1 MPIMSYEVGASFS
14 IQDEASGPLMR
25 MSEAATGLAERAEA
39 VTSAFENLGRV
50 SFARMTRQLGE
61 LGATAEKSIPGVV
74 RSVGVLTAALAD
86 ANAAAVRLSD
96 TMLSLRGG
104 RGGLGGGGG
113 GGRGGGGGGGD
124 GEGAFS
130 PRDGWNE
137 AAREAYPNA
146 RYWDHDYNQVE
157 RRMRGAAD
165 YENRDNDLI
174 YRNQRALAE
183 REEADRQAAYMNM
196 RRGADYENADE
207 DARYR
212 NQRSLAERENADED
226 ARYRS
231 SRGLA
236 ERENRDFDIRR
247 QAEEREQAAINR
259 MGSFETRDGWNS
271 ASREAYANAQYDNA
285 NYDRINKP
293 PPDRGGGIG
302 SHGIFSGMA
311 PLIEAVG
318 VYGSYKGALST
329 QQSLMLG
336 AQAFNADPGS
346 DQGKEIMEIL
356 RRAAADAA
364 IGTSFSQQQTAAG
377 VPLLARPFAL
387 EGVQGAQDFSKVY
400 AGAARSAE
408 AVDLMRLGSFDDTL
422 QAAIEYAHETRTYD
436 PQKFQHQMD
445 VLGAITTLV
454 PHTTFGAEARTMS
467 YIVPMA
473 RTAGIDPEEA
483 ATATGFLQQGG
494 LRGTVA
500 ATTLRQMLVGLTRT
514 GGPMNAHMTSMSRQL
529 SRGLHLQPEVDSH
542 LRGGAGSAHVR
553 ALHDVG
559 YLDAA
564 GKPTFLNA
572 QGGFDLEKAID
583 IFSKYAATHTAYENE
598 TEAYDLFGV
607 RGQQSVEL
615 ISAAKENYQ
624 AFRDRVHRMTDDPDH
639 PFLQTKRD
647 ELSQGGLQEFEQAW
661 GRIKDISS
669 NLAYA
674 TLPGFQGAL
683 EKGVLPVL
691 NRFFQWTQPDAEGHF
706 SIGQQA
712 AGYGAEGAAAVGSTL
727 GIRWLLRSIF
737 GRGAQRVVPQ
747 ILGGGEAAAAG
758 EGAAAAVTTL
768 SVGTL
773 ALGVGGAAALG
784 AAIYG
789 AWRGA
794 VSTGTDIAKHG
805 EQNQVP
811 IGFNEFGQALGY
823 RPATDAELAM
833 AHRNLPP
840 SSPAGGARAAAGL
853 QGYIPPPPPI
863 ATTSEQIRLRQYQ
876 EQHGQTPI
884 QISGVTVNVPPGTPN
899 VDSIKALVEKL
910 LGDFAHK
917 LSEAMT
923 HSSGTGDGSFM
934 SPAIGGGIL

>member
-1 MPIMSYEVGASFS
+1 MAVISYEVGAIFS

-61 LGATAEKSIPGVV
+61 LGSTADSAIPGVV

-96 TMLSLRGG
+96 TMMAMRGG
-104 RGGLGGGGG
+104 RGGMGGGGGGGGAGG
-113 GGRGGGGGGGD
+113 GGRGGGG
-124 GEGAFS
+124 EGASS

-146 RYWDHDYNQVE
+146 RYWNGDYDQVE

-165 YENRDNDLI
+165 YENRDNDL
-174 YRNQRALAE
+174 
-183 REEADRQAAYMNM
+183 
-196 RRGADYENADE
+196 
-207 DARYR
+207 RYR
-212 NQRSLAERENADED
+212 NQRSLAEREEADRQMAYRSMRSGADQENADDD
-226 ARYRS
+226 ARYRNQ
-231 SRGLA
+231 RALA
-236 ERENRDFDIRR
+236 EQENRDMDIRR
-247 QAEEREQAAINR
+247 RAEQRGVTEGAT
-259 MGSFETRDGWNS
+259 STRDGWNE
-271 ASREAYANAQYDNA
+271 ASREAYANAQYDNS
-285 NYDRINKP
+285 NYDRINRP
-293 PPDRGGGIG
+293 PRPGAGAGG
-302 SHGIFSGMA
+302 HGIFSGMGQIA
-311 PLIEAVG
+311 EAVG
-318 VYGSYKGALST
+318 IYGSFKGALST

-408 AVDLMRLGSFDDTL
+408 AVDLMRLGNFDDTL

-436 PQKFQHQMD
+436 PAKFQQQMD
-445 VLGAITTLV
+445 VLGAITTLI

-473 RTAGIDPEEA
+473 RTAGIEPEEA
-483 ATATGFLQQGG
+483 AIATGFLQQGG

-514 GGPMNAHMTSMSRQL
+514 GGPMNSHMSSMGRRL
-529 SRGLHLQPEVDSH
+529 SRGLHLEPEVDKH
-542 LRGGAGSAHVR
+542 LSGGAGSAHVR
-553 ALHDVG
+553 AMHDVG
-559 YLDAA
+559 YLGAD
-564 GKPTFLNA
+564 GKPTFLNDK
-572 QGGFDLEKAID
+572 GGFDLEKAFD
-583 IFSKYAATHTAYENE
+583 TFGKYAATHTAYENE
-598 TEAYDLFGV
+598 TAAYNLFGV
-607 RGQQSVEL
+607 RGQQGVEL

-624 AFRDRVHRMTDDPDH
+624 SFASRVHRMADDPDH
-639 PFLQTKRD
+639 PYLQGRRD
-647 ELSQGGLQEFEQAW
+647 ELSQGGMQEFEQAW
-661 GRIKDISS
+661 GRIKDIGS
-669 NLAYA
+669 NLAYS

-683 EKGVLPVL
+683 ENGVLPVL
-691 NRFFQWTQPDAEGHF
+691 NRIYKMTQPDDDGHF

-712 AGYGAEGAAAVGSTL
+712 AGYGSATVGAVGTVYGLRALLRTIFGARGGAALAGAGADAAGVAGGAAVGTMTV
-727 GIRWLLRSIF
+727 GSI
-737 GRGAQRVVPQ
+737 AM
-747 ILGGGEAAAAG
+747 
-758 EGAAAAVTTL
+758 
-768 SVGTL
+768 
-773 ALGVGGAAALG
+773 GVGAAAALG
-784 AAIYG
+784 AAIFG

-794 VSTGTDIAKHG
+794 VNTGTDVAKHG
-805 EQNQVP
+805 DQGMVP
-811 IGFNEFGQALGY
+811 TGFDEYGNPMGY
-823 RPATDAELAM
+823 RPATGAELAM

-853 QGYIPPPPPI
+853 QGYIPPPPPL
-863 ATTSEQIRLRQYQ
+863 ATPSEMFRLRQQQ
-876 EQHGQTPI
+876 EQHGLPAIT
-884 QISGVTVNVPPGTPN
+884 VTGTTINVPPGTPN
-899 VDSIKALVEKL
+899 AESIKALVEKL
-910 LGDFAHK
+910 LGEFAHK
-917 LSEAMT
+917 LSDAMT

-934 SPAIGGGIL
+934 SPMLGAGNF